1 MSFAS
6 VSIGLFLIALISL
19 IVYTPAVWFF
29 NILGLMLAVIGKAAE
44 IAHPT
49 TGLSLSGLAIRSH
62 AGLFILILF
71 IVVFY

>member
-6 VSIGLFLIALISL
+6 MSIGLFLIALISL
-19 IVYTPAVWFF
+19 IIYTPAVWFF
-29 NILGLMLAVIGKAAE
+29 NILGLMLAVTGKATE

-49 TGLSLSGLAIRSH
+49 TGLSLSGLAIRAH
-62 AGLFILILF
+62 AGLFTLILL